1 MDTTQ
6 DYNIQIEQSLISVY
20 MVFPEKMDEMPEMR
34 KEYFQ
39 GKNESAI
46 YQSIKDIRNAGGYI
60 NPITVSEKSGVDIKY
75 IIEIVKIDSSQL
87 FAKEYAGY
95 IYEKGKERYIKNK
108 IKDACDKSEK
118 DKSFNLKEAINEI
131 ESEEEQSEE
140 TKDFKEEALKS
151 LEWKMNHANETS
163 GIITGIK
170 DFDETINGFNKGCL
184 YICAGR
190 SSMGKSAFMT
200 SAISEIEKKN
210 KVGIISL
217 EMTGKELVNRIG
229 AIRTDIPYWVI
240 DRGKTNSYQFE
251 KYAKELEKIKKLI
264 IDDKGGMD
272 CQMVCSKIRNF
283 VKTQKCEIVFIDH
296 IGLIQIDDAKNIA
309 HAVGKITAALKTIA
323 KEMNIPIVAL
333 CQVNRG
339 VEKEKKDKRPHLSD
353 LRDSGRIEEDAD
365 CVFFLFR
372 QDYYNAQEKI
382 TRYENAEIIVA
393 KNRNGACKIIG
404 CQFDNQLMK
413 FYEEAV

>member
-6 DYNIQIEQSLISVY
+6 DYKINLERYLLSIYIIY
-20 MVFPEKMDEMPEMR
+20 PEKMDEVPDMR
-34 KEYFQ
+34 KEYFT
-39 GKNESAI
+39 GEPEGYIYEAI
-46 YQSIKDIRNAGGYI
+46 KTIRQEGGFI
-60 NPITVSEKSGVDIKY
+60 NPITVSEKSGVPIEY
-75 IIEIVKIDSSQL
+75 ILEIVKITAISALS
-87 FAKEYAGY
+87 KEYAGY
-95 IYEKGKERYIKNK
+95 IYEKGKEQYIKNK
-108 IKDACDKSEK
+108 IKEACDKAEK
-118 DKSFNLKEAINEI
+118 DKTFNLKEAINEI
-131 ESEEEQSEE
+131 ETQSEQSESSQ
-140 TKDFKEEALKS
+140 DFKTDAIKS
-151 LEWKMNHANETS
+151 LEWKMNHQNETA
-163 GIITGIK
+163 GIKTGIK

-200 SAISEIEKKN
+200 SAIAEIEKQH

-217 EMTGKELVNRIG
+217 EMTGTELINRITS
-229 AIRTDIPYWVI
+229 INTEIPYWVI
-240 DRGKTNSYQFE
+240 DRGRTNDYQFE
-251 KYAKELEKIKKLI
+251 RYVTAIQKLKKIV

-272 CQMVCSKIRNF
+272 CQMLCAKIRNF
-283 VKTQKCEIVFIDH
+283 VKSKKCEILFIDH
-296 IGLIQIDDAKNIA
+296 IGLIQIDDTKNIA
-309 HAVGKITAALKTIA
+309 HSVGKITAALKTIA

-372 QDYYNAQEKI
+372 QDYYTAEEKVN
-382 TRYENAEIIVA
+382 RYENAEIIIA
-393 KNRNGACKIIG
+393 KNRNGACKIIK

-413 FYEEAV
+413 FYGEGK